1 MLLTKLLTVRRDDR
15 MTLYRWIAHLRSLRV
30 RLEKVEVTLPES
42 FYLKLT
48 NRQMMC
54 SEHRLMESWTSTL
67 DEDQR
72 ETMFGWYKAAQTNFD
87 VATTPV
93 FRIHA

>member
-1 MLLTKLLTVRRDDR
+1 M
-15 MTLYRWIAHLRSLRV
+15 
-30 RLEKVEVTLPES
+30 EVKLPES

-48 NRQMMC
+48 NRQMMS

-72 ETMFGWYKAAQTNFD
+72 TTMSGWYKK
-87 VATTPV
+87 
-93 FRIHA
+93 